1 MFLSLSVFVF
11 IGSQP
16 FSIHLPEQHNRKK
29 EKHPLISYR
38 PFSSCLEPPSQSEAK
53 CESIDK
59 KMILYSHATATHF
72 HKKGFALSL
81 VLKTRVF
88 GSRKRPITIRKQV
101 WNKLSPKTAHVVSS
115 FSSVFFCFVNFNQK
129 QRLEQVFGQNTCNFT
144 KTVLLAETFCYRFGF
159 IAFVSSK
166 KH

>member
-16 FSIHLPEQHNRKK
+16 FSIHLPEQHNRKE
-29 EKHPLISYR
+29 EKHPLLSYR

-88 GSRKRPITIRKQV
+88 GSRKRPVTIRKQV
-101 WNKLSPKTAHVVSS
+101 WNKFSPKIAHVVSS
-115 FSSVFFCFVNFNQK
+115 FSSVFFVLSILTRNKDWNKFLGKIHVTLQKLFYWRRHFV
-129 QRLEQVFGQNTCNFT
+129 TA
-144 KTVLLAETFCYRFGF
+144 LA
-159 IAFVSSK
+159 S
-166 KH
+166 

>member
-1 MFLSLSVFVF
+1 MFLSLSLFF

-16 FSIHLPEQHNRKK
+16 FFIHLPEQHNRKK
-29 EKHPLISYR
+29 EKHPLKSYR
-38 PFSSCLEPPSQSEAK
+38 PFSSCLEPLSQSEAK

-88 GSRKRPITIRKQV
+88 GTRKRPIFTIRKQV
-101 WNKLSPKTAHVVSS
+101 WNNFSPKIAHVVLS
-115 FSSVFFCFVNFNQK
+115 FSCVFLFCHFLPETK
-129 QRLEQVFGQNTCNFT
+129 IGTSLWRQNACNFT
-144 KTVLLAETFCYRFGF
+144 KSDLSAETLC
-159 IAFVSSK
+159 
-166 KH
+166 

>member
-16 FSIHLPEQHNRKK
+16 FFIPLPEQHNRKK

-72 HKKGFALSL
+72 HKKGFAL
-81 VLKTRVF
+81 RE
-88 GSRKRPITIRKQV
+88 
-101 WNKLSPKTAHVVSS
+101 SS
-115 FSSVFFCFVNFNQK
+115 FNMTRGGGGMRILK
-129 QRLEQVFGQNTCNFT
+129 LE
-144 KTVLLAETFCYRFGF
+144 A
-159 IAFVSSK
+159 
-166 KH
+166 